1 MEKRGGEIAGEW
13 VDNESVWVICAT
25 GSVNLSE
32 VMLTYALFGLACET
46 LISVLILLTSSGK
59 NLLERVFIYLLICLC

>member
-1 MEKRGGEIAGEW
+1 MCLEKRGGEIAGEW
-13 VDNESVWVICAT
+13 VDNEGVWVICAT
-25 GSVNLSE
+25 GSANLRE

-59 NLLERVFIYLLICLC
+59 NLTT

>member
-13 VDNESVWVICAT
+13 VDNEGVWVICAT
-25 GSVNLSE
+25 GSVHLRE

-59 NLLERVFIYLLICLC
+59 NLLEHVFIYLFINIF

>member
-13 VDNESVWVICAT
+13 VDNEGVWVICAT
-25 GSVNLSE
+25 GSVNLRE

-46 LISVLILLTSSGK
+46 LISVLVLLTSSGK
-59 NLLERVFIYLLICLC
+59 NLTT